1 MKKSGLYIH
10 IPFCKV
16 KCVYCDFY
24 SITKREKQ
32 IPLFTEC
39 LLKEI
44 DLYKDYSEKWSFDTI
59 FFGGGTPSLLPTK
72 YLEQI
77 LQKLHDTFDTSK
89 VTEISLEA
97 NPGEAPFEHLK
108 DIKSLGVNRIS
119 MGFQSFDDK
128 ILKLLGRLH
137 EAKDCFNTFN
147 NVRKAGFDNINTDM
161 IFNIP
166 GLSVN
171 NWKKDLNKLLE
182 LDPEHISAY
191 SLTVEPSTKLFNLVK
206 NKKVLMPIEKTD
218 IEQFLITEDILSK
231 NGYHQYEISNYAKKN
246 KECKHNLHY
255 WNLSPYLSFG
265 PSAHSYDLKKRWW
278 NVRSLEKYTNNL
290 EKGKLPIEGN
300 EILSRKDNYNETI
313 LNGLRLSKGIKTSD
327 LKEYSDIINK
337 TEFNKVIDKWD
348 CLSISDKNIRLTKEG
363 FLFVDEISTDMFL

>member
-1 MKKSGLYIH
+1 MKKAGLYIH

-44 DLYKDYSEKWSFDTI
+44 DLYKEYSEKWSFDTI
-59 FFGGGTPSLLPTK
+59 FFGGGTPSILPAK

-137 EAKDCFNTFN
+137 EAKDCFNTFK

-206 NKKVLMPIEKTD
+206 NKKVLMPLEKTD

-231 NGYHQYEISNYAKKN
+231 NGYHQYEISNYAKNN

-278 NVRSLEKYTNNL
+278 NVRSLEKYTNYL
-290 EKGKLPIEGN
+290 EKGKLPIEDN

-313 LNGLRLSKGIKTSD
+313 LNGLRLSQGIKTSD

-348 CLSISDKNIRLTKEG
+348 CLSVSDNNIRLTKEG

>member
-108 DIKSLGVNRIS
+108 DIKSLGFNRIS

-137 EAKDCFNTFN
+137 EAKDCLNTFN

-206 NKKVLMPIEKTD
+206 NKKVLMPIERTD